1 MPKYNISDY
10 NEEGNGTR
18 EAGDDNLREIKMKNR
33 QQLYLH
39 LEIWLHLLTFF
50 GNLFSFKS
58 RIIYLFVFF
67 FFFYI
72 TSSQTPLSKYVI
84 FSLATFEKE
93 LFL

>member
-10 NEEGNGTR
+10 NEEGNGTIHLP
-18 EAGDDNLREIKMKNR
+18 GDDNLRETKMKNR

-39 LEIWLHLLTFF
+39 LDLITSTNVFLVISFHL
-50 GNLFSFKS
+50 NKELFA
-58 RIIYLFVFF
+58 YLYF

-72 TSSQTPLSKYVI
+72 TFSQNPLSKYVI